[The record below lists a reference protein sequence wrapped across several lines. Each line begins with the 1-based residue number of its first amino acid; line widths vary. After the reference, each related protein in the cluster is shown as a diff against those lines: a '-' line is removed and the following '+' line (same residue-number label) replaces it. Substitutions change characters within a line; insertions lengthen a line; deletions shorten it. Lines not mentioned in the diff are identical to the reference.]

1 MSYKNGR
8 LGFIGDKVS
17 EFQDWKK
24 KFEEVSALLQEKE
37 QTLKEYQKTI
47 QHSNELIRE
56 VMDKLS
62 FELKMAHQ
70 IHRILLPVDLPVI
83 DNCEFSF
90 KFQPADAEEGQGKDF
105 YEVFPHSASKS
116 FSIIMSSC
124 SSHSLSA
131 LMFSARLKMM
141 SRGERVDHLK
151 PHEFVS
157 RLIEEINLDISSFSE
172 SGMRMPNPLKEKVAL
187 FYALISQ
194 KTYEMFYCLV
204 GDITALVQYAETG
217 VVEALRT
224 SAASLGEKSALKTN
238 VVSLNGRDRL
248 VLCSP
253 GVLHCQAP
261 GGDNYSLS
269 ALKKSLQNESTV
281 SVHEVRNRILYE
293 LDSFAQGRPS
303 ERDQSVLVMEVKSR
317 ILKLTKSE

>member
-1 MSYKNGR
+1 MSE
-8 LGFIGDKVS
+8 S
-17 EFQDWKK
+17 QDWKK
-24 KFEEVSALLQEKE
+24 KFEEVSLLLKDRER
-37 QTLKEYQKTI
+37 TLKEYQEAI
-47 QHSNELIRE
+47 QHSSQLIKE
-56 VMDKLS
+56 TMEKLS
-62 FELKMAHQ
+62 FELKMATQ
-70 IHRILLPVDLPVI
+70 IHRILLPVDLPII

-90 KFQPADAEEGQGKDF
+90 KFQAADTDKSRGKDF
-105 YEVFPHSASKS
+105 YEIFPHPTSKS

-151 PHEFVS
+151 PHEFVA
-157 RLIEEINLDISSFSE
+157 RLIEEINLDIANFSE
-172 SGMRMPNPLKEKVAL
+172 SGMTMPSPLQEEVSL

-194 KTYEMFYCLV
+194 KTYDMSYCLV
-204 GDITALVQYAETG
+204 GDITALVQYAETRE
-217 VVEALRT
+217 VENMRS
-224 SAASLGEKSALKTN
+224 SAASLAEKEMDKLKTS

-253 GVLHCQAP
+253 GVLHCHAP
-261 GGDNYSLS
+261 GGESYPLS
-269 ALKKSLQNESTV
+269 ALKNSLQTEST
-281 SVHEVRNRILYE
+281 STVHEVRNRILYE
-293 LDSFAQGRPS
+293 LESFSQGQPS

>member
-1 MSYKNGR
+1 M
-8 LGFIGDKVS
+8 S

-24 KFEEVSALLQEKE
+24 KFEEVSSLLRERE

-47 QHSNELIRE
+47 QHSNKLIKE

-62 FELKMAHQ
+62 IELKMAHQ

-90 KFQPADAEEGQGKDF
+90 KFQPADTEEGQGKDF
-105 YEVFPHSASKS
+105 YEVFPHPASKS

-157 RLIEEINLDISSFSE
+157 RLIEEINLDISNFSE
-172 SGMRMPNPLKEKVAL
+172 SGMKMPNPLKEKVAL

-217 VVEALRT
+217 EVESLRT
-224 SAASLGEKSALKTN
+224 SAASLEEKEMSGLKTN
-238 VVSLNGRDRL
+238 VVFLNGRDRL

-261 GGDNYSLS
+261 GGDNYPLS
-269 ALKKSLQNESTV
+269 ALKKSLQTEFTSTV
-281 SVHEVRNRILYE
+281 HELRNRILYE

-303 ERDQSVLVMEVKSR
+303 ERDRSVLVMEVKSR